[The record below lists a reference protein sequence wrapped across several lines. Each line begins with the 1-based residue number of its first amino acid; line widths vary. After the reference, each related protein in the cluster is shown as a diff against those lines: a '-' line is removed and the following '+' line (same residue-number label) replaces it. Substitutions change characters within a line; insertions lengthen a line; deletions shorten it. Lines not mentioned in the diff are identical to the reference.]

1 VLQPPS
7 ARHLFGTDDLG
18 RDIFSGVIHGA
29 RTSLLVGFTAAG
41 TTTLIGVL
49 VGELA
54 GYAGEVIDDLLMR
67 FSEFFLIIPRFF
79 LALIGR
85 GDAGLQHLA
94 DRR

>member
-1 VLQPPS
+1 MLQPPS

-54 GYAGEVIDDLLMR
+54 DRAGAAAEPFEDGSPGRVAERVQCLMWV
-67 FSEFFLIIPRFF
+67 SV
-79 LALIGR
+79 
-85 GDAGLQHLA
+85 H
-94 DRR
+94 